1 VTPFDHVWFIIDL
14 IRVKNYT
21 IGSVVFDLKP
31 IKGEP
36 MKPKLKVALGSPVQ
50 QVIQPGYAHFA
61 MVEKQ
66 ALANLDELMREDM
79 NAARLIVSLIRLM
92 EPGSGGVVVISRKAI
107 QELLGVSESTA
118 KRALRTL
125 IDGHWVHRIRIGGAY
140 ALAVNSSIAW
150 VGSRDK
156 MHHAIFKATVVAAAS
171 EQDDHGINPGKL
183 KQLPTSQPSE
193 MALPVGEAEPPSQ
206 ELIPGTE
213 GVDMPNPFAK
223 ITAEEAEAERARIFQ
238 KGLEARGQR
247 RLTD

>member
-1 VTPFDHVWFIIDL
+1 
-14 IRVKNYT
+14 
-21 IGSVVFDLKP
+21 
-31 IKGEP
+31 
-36 MKPKLKVALGSPVQ
+36 MKPKLKVALGNPVQ

-156 MHHAIFKATVVAAAS
+156 MNHAIFKATVIAAAS

-183 KQLPTSQPSE
+183 KQLPTSQPGE
-193 MALPVGEAEPPSQ
+193 VVLPVGEAEPPSQ
-206 ELIPGTE
+206 ELIPGSE

-223 ITAEEAEAERARIFQ
+223 FTPEEIALKRGEIFQ
-238 KGLEARGQR
+238 KGLEVREAKKRKK
-247 RLTD
+247 